1 MDDDVYRFGQNA
13 REGQSCPIGPT
24 VRTGRA
30 HIFLPQSLPLKQ
42 DGSYRTIREG
52 NHNWGGFH
60 TALEWGHLMTI
71 GPNAGAQ

>member
-13 REGQSCPIGPT
+13 REGQLCPIGPT

-30 HIFLPQSLPLKQ
+30 HISLPQSPPLKQ
-42 DGSYRTIREG
+42 DGSYRTIREE

-60 TALEWGHLMTI
+60 TALEWGHFLTI